1 MPIWGVCWALGAF
14 GGVLSSHWG
23 GAFIFKMPR
32 WATAGIMSFGCGV
45 LISAVA
51 YDLLEDG
58 FQEGGIWPIVAGA
71 VAGSIAYAIAD
82 WGVSRNGGH
91 HRKQSGP
98 SQQQRASEGGGLAL
112 AIGSLLDGIPESIVL
127 GLGLVTGSGV
137 SVAML
142 AAIFL
147 SNLPEGLSSALG
159 MKAAGQTRAYIF
171 GLWISIAILSA
182 MASLTGAAV
191 LGGASPQIIAGVNA
205 VAAGALLTM
214 VASPQIIAGVNAVA
228 AGALL
233 TMVVNTMIPEAV
245 EGEQKLTGVLVL
257 FGLLV
262 AFSLSNV
269 GAD

>member
-1 MPIWGVCWALGAF
+1 MLRTGEGGADLAVCWALGSL
-14 GGVLSSHWG
+14 GRVLSRYWG
-23 GAFIFKMPR
+23 RGRVYFENAPR
-32 WATAGIMSFGCGV
+32 WATAGIMSFGSGV

-82 WGVSRNGGH
+82 WGVLRNGEH

-98 SQQQRASEGGGLAL
+98 SQQQRASEGGGLAI

-127 GLGLVTGSGV
+127 GLGLVSGAGV

-159 MKAAGQTRAYIF
+159 MKAAARTRGYIF

-191 LGGASPQIIAGVNA
+191 LGRASPQIIAA
-205 VAAGALLTM
+205 
-214 VASPQIIAGVNAVA
+214 VNAVA

-245 EGEQKLTGVLVL
+245 EG
-257 FGLLV
+257 
-262 AFSLSNV
+262 SRS
-269 GAD
+269 

>member
-1 MPIWGVCWALGAF
+1 MPVWLSAGLWGLLGA
-14 GGVLSSHWG
+14 SSLIV
-23 GAFIFKMPR
+23 GAALAFVIKLPR

-58 FQEGGIWPIVAGA
+58 YQEGGILPIIGGA
-71 VAGSIAYAIAD
+71 IAGSIAYALAD
-82 WGVSRNGGH
+82 WLVSRNGAH
-91 HRKQSGP
+91 HRKQSGGEQQDA
-98 SQQQRASEGGGLAL
+98 SQGGGLVI

-127 GLGLVTGSGV
+127 GLGLLAGQGV
-137 SVAML
+137 SLAML

-159 MKAAGQTRAYIF
+159 MKRAGRSRSYIF
-171 GLWISIAILSA
+171 GLWLAIAVLSA
-182 MASLTGAAV
+182 LASAIGAAAF
-191 LGGASPQIIAGVNA
+191 GGAPPQL
-205 VAAGALLTM
+205 VAA
-214 VASPQIIAGVNAVA
+214 VNAVA

-245 EGEQKLTGVLVL
+245 KGDQNLTGSLVVL
-257 FGLLV
+257 GLLV

-269 GAD
+269 GGA